1 MHMPDVRLHE
11 PGSVENACDLLRQYS
26 DRARVLAG
34 GTDIL
39 VDLRQNSVTEVD
51 QLVSIRRIPGLNA
64 IEETAD
70 GFRIGA
76 MVTPTAA
83 ARHERIRKLCPALV
97 DAIGSMAGWQIRSLA
112 TIAGN
117 IARAVPCSD
126 LAPVFVVAGAEVLLT
141 AGTSERRL
149 LVRDCFVGPRVTVFR
164 REEILTHIL
173 LPFPR
178 PSSGLSYRKFG
189 LRGANAIAVAGVAAG
204 VRLNAGGVIEEAR
217 IVMGAVA
224 PIPYVSK
231 KASAFLAGKTPGDE
245 VFDEAGR
252 LAAQDSLPICDIRG
266 SDNYR
271 RDLVRPL
278 TVDAL
283 VEAVGRARAGR
294 ARKGGK

>member
-11 PGSVENACDLLRQYS
+11 PASLKNACDLLRQFS

-39 VDLRQNSVTEVD
+39 VDLRQNSVTGVD
-51 QLVSIRRIPGLNA
+51 QLVSLRRIPGLND
-64 IEETAD
+64 IEETED

-83 ARHERIRKLCPALV
+83 ARNERIRELCPALV
-97 DAIGSMAGWQIRSLA
+97 AAIASMAGWQIRSLA
-112 TIAGN
+112 TMAGN

-126 LAPVFVVAGAEVLLT
+126 LAPVFVAAGAEVLLN

-178 PSSGLSYRKFG
+178 PASGLSYRKFG
-189 LRGANAIAVAGVAAG
+189 LRGANAICVAGVAAA
-204 VRLNAGGVIEEAR
+204 VRLKAGGAIEEGR
-217 IVMGAVA
+217 IVLGAVA

-231 KASAFLAGKTPGDE
+231 KASAYLAGKTPGDA

-266 SDNYR
+266 SDQYR

-283 VEAVGRARAGR
+283 VEALGRARAGR

>member
-11 PGSVENACDLLRQYS
+11 PGNLKSACDLLRQFS

-39 VDLRQNSVTEVD
+39 VDLRQDRVTGVD
-51 QLVSIRRIPGLNA
+51 QLVSLRRIPGLND

-70 GFRIGA
+70 GLRIGA

-83 ARHERIRKLCPALV
+83 SRDERLRKLFPALV
-97 DAIGSMAGWQIRSLA
+97 DAIGSMAGWQVRSLA
-112 TIAGN
+112 TMAGN

-126 LAPVFVVAGAEVLLT
+126 LAPVFVVAGAEVQLN
-141 AGTSERRL
+141 AGTSKRRL
-149 LVRDCFVGPRVTVFR
+149 LVQDCFVGPRLTVFR
-164 REEILTHIL
+164 HDEILTHIL

-204 VRLNAGGVIEEAR
+204 LRLNARGIIEEAR
-217 IVMGAVA
+217 IVLGAVA
-224 PIPYVSK
+224 PVPCVSPQ
-231 KASAFLAGKTPGDE
+231 ASAFLAGKKPGNE
-245 VFDEAGR
+245 VFAEAGR
-252 LAAQDSLPICDIRG
+252 LAAQDALPICDVRG
-266 SDNYR
+266 SDDYR
-271 RDLVRPL
+271 RDLVKAL

-283 VEAVGRARAGR
+283 NEALER
-294 ARKGGK
+294 ARKGGN